1 MRLITFGDSWTAGHG
16 VENDVKYRNIADPK
30 EGNGFITKLRISNSW
45 PRYLSDKLD
54 CVFVN
59 YGVCGYGNLDIL
71 NEVEKLSQDNI
82 LEKNDIIIVM
92 FSYPHRYRLKKPKND
107 PIYVFNKLESLLD
120 GYKHF
125 YFNSFYPSFKDEE
138 SFDTNKLPNYFINP
152 EGCVSDHLKNLEIK
166 HNMDVWEYGNRSVW
180 NDQQKF
186 FEGIYHPNH
195 RGYKLIAEYLYEQI
209 KNLI

>member
-16 VENDVKYRNIADPK
+16 VENDKKYKNITEPK
-30 EGNGFITKLRISNSW
+30 EGKGFITKLRTSNSW

-59 YGVCGYGNLDIL
+59 HGVCGYGNLDIL
-71 NEVEKLSQDNI
+71 IEVESLCQDNI
-82 LEKNDIIIVM
+82 LEKNDIIIIM

-107 PIYVFNKLESLLD
+107 PIYVLNRLETLLKD
-120 GYKHF
+120 YKHF
-125 YFNSFYPSFKDEE
+125 YFNSFYPTFKDEE
-138 SFDTNKLPNYFINP
+138 GFDLHSLPNCFINP
-152 EGCVSDHLKNLEIK
+152 TECVSDHLKNLEIE
-166 HNMDVWEYGNRSVW
+166 NNLDVWEYGSRSVW
-180 NDQQKF
+180 NDEQKF

-195 RGYKLIAEYLYEQI
+195 IGYKLIADYIYEQI